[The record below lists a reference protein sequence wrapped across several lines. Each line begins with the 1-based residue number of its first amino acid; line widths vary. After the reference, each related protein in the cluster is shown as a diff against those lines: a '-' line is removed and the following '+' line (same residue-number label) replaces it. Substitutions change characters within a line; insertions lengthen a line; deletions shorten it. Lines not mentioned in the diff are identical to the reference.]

1 MGMVLS
7 AVGACLLFILK
18 VVGILLLILLVLAAL
33 LLLCPFCA
41 DVCWQNDTLTVKA
54 GALGITFPVFQYP
67 KPEPPAQPEEPKG
80 FTGRLKAKFRAWRA
94 ERKRKKAEKK
104 AAQPA
109 KPKAEKPPRQ
119 KAKITLDVICTML
132 RAWVRCCGQCL
143 ARSALQGFRS
153 ALVCAGTTPPQLP
166 AITASC
172 KRGCTRPLAC
182 WTISSFWNLTSCAF
196 CRTSAAPSLLCR
208 TRCPSG
214 SAHRRCSSSLPL
226 CGYCTSSGVKKYWT
240 FLFEDD
246 TLNLSQNAFR
256 RPAACTDE

>member
-132 RAWVRCCGQCL
+132 RGVGTLLRAVFG
-143 ARSALQGFRS
+143 ALRFTRIS
-153 ALVCAGTTPPQLP
+153 VCLVCAGTTPPQLP

-208 TRCPSG
+208 TRCLPG
-214 SAHRRCSSSLPL
+214 QRTGAVHRHCRCAGAVRVL
-226 CGYCTSSGVKKYWT
+226 
-240 FLFEDD
+240 
-246 TLNLSQNAFR
+246 A
-256 RPAACTDE
+256 

>member
-7 AVGACLLFILK
+7 AVGACLLFVLK
-18 VVGILLLILLVLAAL
+18 AVGILLLILLALAAL

-41 DVCWQNDTLTVKA
+41 DVCWENDTLTVKA

-67 KPEPPAQPEEPKG
+67 KPEAPAQPEESKG

-132 RAWVRCCGQCL
+132 RGVGTLLRAVFGALRFTRISVCLGVRGEIPAGKL
-143 ARSALQGFRS
+143 ERGEDPAAAARSYGKLQAWLYPTLGVLDHFFF
-153 ALVCAGTTPPQLP
+153 LEFDQLRVLP
-166 AITASC
+166 D
-172 KRGCTRPLAC
+172 
-182 WTISSFWNLTSCAF
+182 F
-196 CRTSAAPSLLCR
+196 
-208 TRCPSG
+208 G
-214 SAHRRCSSSLPL
+214 SAQPTVQDKVSFRVSAQALFIVIAAVRVL
-226 CGYCTSSGVKKYWT
+226 YEFWRKKVLDI
-240 FLFEDD
+240 FI
-246 TLNLSQNAFR
+246 
-256 RPAACTDE
+256 

>member
-94 ERKRKKAEKK
+94 ERKRKKAKKK

-119 KAKITLDVICTML
+119 KAKITLEILCTML
-132 RAWVRCCGQCL
+132 KGAGTLTKAVFGALRITKIQVRLGVRGEDPAAA
-143 ARSALQGFRS
+143 ARSYGKLQAWLYPVLGVLDRFLWLQFDELRILPDFGSGQPTVEDRVSCRVSAQALFIVLAAVRV
-153 ALVCAGTTPPQLP
+153 LYEFW
-166 AITASC
+166 C
-172 KRGCTRPLAC
+172 KKVLD
-182 WTISSFWNLTSCAF
+182 I
-196 CRTSAAPSLLCR
+196 
-208 TRCPSG
+208 
-214 SAHRRCSSSLPL
+214 
-226 CGYCTSSGVKKYWT
+226 
-240 FLFEDD
+240 FL
-246 TLNLSQNAFR
+246 
-256 RPAACTDE
+256 

>member
-18 VVGILLLILLVLAAL
+18 VVGILLLIILVLAAL

-80 FTGRLKAKFRAWRA
+80 FTGRLKAKFRTWRA

-132 RAWVRCCGQCL
+132 RGVGTLLRAVCGVIRFTKISVCLGVRG
-143 ARSALQGFRS
+143 
-153 ALVCAGTTPPQLP
+153 
-166 AITASC
+166 
-172 KRGCTRPLAC
+172 
-182 WTISSFWNLTSCAF
+182 
-196 CRTSAAPSLLCR
+196 
-208 TRCPSG
+208 
-214 SAHRRCSSSLPL
+214 
-226 CGYCTSSGVKKYWT
+226 
-240 FLFEDD
+240 DD
-246 TLNLSQNAFR
+246 
-256 RPAACTDE
+256 PAAAARN

>member
-94 ERKRKKAEKK
+94 ERKAKK
-104 AAQPA
+104 AAAKAAKPA
-109 KPKAEKPPRQ
+109 KPKKETPPRK
-119 KAKITLDVICTML
+119 KAKLTLNIICTML
-132 RAWVRCCGQCL
+132 RGAGRLTRAIFGALRFTKIRICLGVRGEDPAQAARTYGKLNAWLYTSLGVLDHFIFLDFEELRLLPDFGSAEPTVEDRVSFRVS
-143 ARSALQGFRS
+143 ARLFFI
-153 ALVCAGTTPPQLP
+153 VCAAVRVLYE
-166 AITASC
+166 
-172 KRGCTRPLAC
+172 
-182 WTISSFWNLTSCAF
+182 FWREKVLDVF
-196 CRTSAAPSLLCR
+196 I
-208 TRCPSG
+208 
-214 SAHRRCSSSLPL
+214 
-226 CGYCTSSGVKKYWT
+226 
-240 FLFEDD
+240 
-246 TLNLSQNAFR
+246 
-256 RPAACTDE
+256 

>member
-1 MGMVLS
+1 MGAFLAALG
-7 AVGACLLFILK
+7 AVLLFILR
-18 VVGILLLILLVLAAL
+18 VIGILLLVVLILLVL

-94 ERKRKKAEKK
+94 ERKRKKAKKK

-132 RAWVRCCGQCL
+132 RGVGTLLRAVFGALRFTRISVCLGVRGDDPAAA
-143 ARSALQGFRS
+143 ARSYGKLQAWLYPVLGVLEGTFELAGESILSRYVSRDRVYSGCEVLTLQADGSYHNAGVSMKNGRRMS
-153 ALVCAGTTPPQLP
+153 AW
-166 AITASC
+166 TAVLSEE
-172 KRGCTRPLAC
+172 RG
-182 WTISSFWNLTSCAF
+182 
-196 CRTSAAPSLLCR
+196 RT
-208 TRCPSG
+208 
-214 SAHRRCSSSLPL
+214 
-226 CGYCTSSGVKKYWT
+226 
-240 FLFEDD
+240 
-246 TLNLSQNAFR
+246 
-256 RPAACTDE
+256 

>member
-7 AVGACLLFILK
+7 AVGACLLCILK
-18 VVGILLLILLVLAAL
+18 VVGSLLLILLVLAAL

-67 KPEPPAQPEEPKG
+67 KPAAPTQPEEPKG

-119 KAKITLDVICTML
+119 KAKITLEVICTML
-132 RAWVRCCGQCL
+132 KGAGTLTKAVFGALRITKIQVRLGVRGEDPAAA
-143 ARSALQGFRS
+143 ARSYGKLQAWLYPVLGVLDRFLWLQFDELRILPDFGSGQPTVEDRVSCRVSAQALFI
-153 ALVCAGTTPPQLP
+153 V
-166 AITASC
+166 
-172 KRGCTRPLAC
+172 LAAVRVLYE
-182 WTISSFWNLTSCAF
+182 FW
-196 CRTSAAPSLLCR
+196 R
-208 TRCPSG
+208 
-214 SAHRRCSSSLPL
+214 
-226 CGYCTSSGVKKYWT
+226 KKVLDI
-240 FLFEDD
+240 FI
-246 TLNLSQNAFR
+246 
-256 RPAACTDE
+256 

>member
-132 RAWVRCCGQCL
+132 RGVGTLLRAVFG
-143 ARSALQGFRS
+143 ALRFTKI
-153 ALVCAGTTPPQLP
+153 LVCLGETAKQLGCALDLHMLTFSDVFFYYSTKNAVLQALFRQNCPQP
-166 AITASC
+166 EEFRAQF
-172 KRGCTRPLAC
+172 
-182 WTISSFWNLTSCAF
+182 ISSI
-196 CRTSAAPSLLCR
+196 
-208 TRCPSG
+208 
-214 SAHRRCSSSLPL
+214 
-226 CGYCTSSGVKKYWT
+226 
-240 FLFEDD
+240 
-246 TLNLSQNAFR
+246 
-256 RPAACTDE
+256 